1 MIGSYVDFLT
11 NFNIIGLAIGFI
23 IGANLKDI
31 ANAVISDLIMPF
43 INPLL
48 EKLSGGDGFVYE
60 MPGGIKFNLDKLV
73 EASIKFV
80 ALSIVIFGLISYGVS
95 IKKPTKW
102 VEVRNFDK
110 LVDALKKV
118 K

>member
-1 MIGSYVDFLT
+1 MFSGYIEFLT
-11 NFNIIGLAIGFI
+11 NFNVIGLAIGFI

-31 ANAVISDLIMPF
+31 ANAIISDLIMPF

-48 EKLSGGDGFVYE
+48 EKMAGDKGFVFE
-60 MPGGIKFNLDKLV
+60 MPGGIKFNLDKIV
-73 EASIKFV
+73 EASIKFI
-80 ALSIVIFGLISYGVS
+80 ALSILIFALMSYGVN

-110 LVDALKKV
+110 LVGALKKV

>member
-1 MIGSYVDFLT
+1 MIGNYLDFLT
-11 NFNIIGLAIGFI
+11 NFNVIGLAIGFI

-31 ANAVISDLIMPF
+31 ANAVITDLIMPF

-48 EKLSGGDGFVYE
+48 EKISGGEGFVYE

-73 EASIKFV
+73 EASIKFI
-80 ALSIVIFGLISYGVS
+80 ALSIVIFALMTYGVN
-95 IKKPTKW
+95 IAKPTNW
-102 VEVRNFDK
+102 VEVRNLDK
-110 LVDALKKV
+110 LVSALKKV

>member
-1 MIGSYVDFLT
+1 MIGNYVEFLT
-11 NFNIIGLAIGFI
+11 NFNVIGLAIGFI
-23 IGANLKDI
+23 IGSNLKDI

-48 EKLSGGDGFVYE
+48 EKMAGDNGFVYE
-60 MPGGIKFNLDKLV
+60 LPGGIKFNLDKLV
-73 EASIKFV
+73 ESVIKFI
-80 ALSIVIFGLISYGVS
+80 ALSIIIFGLMSYGVS

>member
-1 MIGSYVDFLT
+1 MISSYVEFLT
-11 NFNIIGLAIGFI
+11 NFNVIGLAIGFI

-31 ANAVISDLIMPF
+31 ANAVITDLIMPF

-48 EKLSGGDGFVYE
+48 AKISGDNGFVYE

-73 EASIKFV
+73 EATIKFV
-80 ALSIVIFGLISYGVS
+80 ALSIVIFALMSYGVS

>member
-73 EASIKFV
+73 EASIKFI

-95 IKKPTKW
+95 IKKPTRW
-102 VEVRNFDK
+102 VEVRNFDR

>member
-1 MIGSYVDFLT
+1 MIGGYVDFLT
-11 NFNIIGLAIGFI
+11 NFNVIGLAIGFI

-31 ANAVISDLIMPF
+31 ANAMISDLIMPF
-43 INPLL
+43 INPVL
-48 EKLSGGDGFVYE
+48 EKMAGDNGFVYE

-73 EASIKFV
+73 ESVIKFI
-80 ALSIVIFGLISYGVS
+80 ALSIIIFGLMSYGVS